1 MLALHIYYVSASRRV
16 RKSWTKSLSVLFYL
30 CVGRRLGGFP
40 VPRTLG
46 FCVCHLVYK
55 AVLYISITFENVF
68 LSSQFRRKKTIS
80 WHASLF
86 LFLHLLHYNIHTH
99 TNHNKKTIWPHYA
112 MEEKIFRYPFPFFS
126 SNNFVRHLNHKSFTN
141 LHTSQKFKN
150 KGGFIILYII
160 LFISHDKMIIMK
172 NISIS
177 RFSSCTDVSIVPKI
191 IQYNQIVNQVER
203 ELSSHKIFVYIY
215 A

>member
-68 LSSQFRRKKTIS
+68 LSSQFRREKTIS
-80 WHASLF
+80 WHASLS
-86 LFLHLLHYNIHTH
+86 LFLHTQITI
-99 TNHNKKTIWPHYA
+99 KKTIWPHYA
-112 MEEKIFRYPFPFFS
+112 TEEKIFRYPFPFFS

-191 IQYNQIVNQVER
+191 IQYNQIVNQGER
-203 ELSSHKIFVYIY
+203 ELSSHKNFVYIY